1 MMGRKSDFAFAATI
15 FVSCFFFCMAAAFGS
30 FWQGEAYLYDRIAA
44 VTAAFPDRQSQIA
57 GALKETEEGRLAQ
70 GREILA
76 RYGYHGHLPAGHI
89 YAALGA
95 GAFVAAGMGTAGAL
109 YATGRKKKGLK
120 KRAENLT
127 EYLRQVEEGSYF
139 TFPERSQDFL
149 SNLEDEIYKTV
160 LALRESRERLKQE
173 KENQAR
179 SFTDISHQLKT
190 PLTSLSVLCELL
202 AHRVTEPEAGL
213 QIQKMEGQ
221 IERISELTAALL
233 TLARAEAGVLSFEIR
248 RIPVGELIS
257 CGLESLWPLIEKKGQ
272 RIKLWGEED
281 IYLSC
286 DLGWMKEALGSLLKN
301 ASEHSPE
308 GTEICVRVL
317 DNPVYTG
324 IAIEDEGMGFDSK
337 DLPHLFERFYR
348 GNTVG
353 KGGTG
358 IGLSL
363 AKSLIESQGGEI
375 RGENRREGGARFVI
389 LFYKNM

>member
-1 MMGRKSDFAFAATI
+1 MMGRKSGLAFGAAV
-15 FVSCFFFCMAAAFGS
+15 FVFCFFFCMTAAFGS
-30 FWQGEAYLYDRIAA
+30 FWKGEAYLYDRIAA
-44 VTAAFPDRQSQIA
+44 VAAALPGQQTQIA
-57 GALKETEEGRLAQ
+57 GALKERGEDNLAKGRKILAQ
-70 GREILA
+70 
-76 RYGYHGHLPAGHI
+76 YGYHGHLPAGHI
-89 YAALGA
+89 YAALVVGA
-95 GAFVAAGMGTAGAL
+95 LAAAGMGTAGAL
-109 YATGRKKKGLK
+109 YFTGRERKRLK

-127 EYLRQVEEGSYF
+127 EYLRQVEKGSYF

-160 LALRESRERLKQE
+160 LALRESRERLQQE

-202 AHRVTEPEAGL
+202 ARRITDKEAGL
-213 QIQKMEGQ
+213 QIQKMERQ
-221 IERISELTAALL
+221 TERISELTAALL
-233 TLARAEAGVLSFEIR
+233 TLARAQAGVLSFEIR
-248 RIPVGELIS
+248 RIPAGELIS
-257 CGLESLWPLIEKKGQ
+257 CGLEPLWPLIEKKGQ
-272 RIKLWGEED
+272 RVKIYGEKD

-286 DLGWMKEALGSLLKN
+286 DLGWMKEALGSLFKN
-301 ASEHSPE
+301 ASEHSPD
-308 GTEICVRVL
+308 GSEISVRVW

-324 IAIEDEGMGFDSK
+324 IAIEDEGMGFDRK

-348 GNTVG
+348 GSVVG
-353 KGGTG
+353 KEGTG

-389 LFYKNM
+389 SFYKNM